1 MRTTVTLADDV
12 AAELQRLRQ
21 ERSVGV
27 SEALNELARAG
38 MARRKE
44 PRKKFVQRTHNLGR
58 TLIDYTNVAEAL
70 ELAEGP
76 DYR

>member
-12 AAELQRLRQ
+12 AAELQRVRR
-21 ERSVGV
+21 ERSIGV

-38 MARRKE
+38 MTRKKK

-76 DYR
+76 GHR